1 MLVPKVPGLPIIG
14 HSIPFQRNALQFTSQ
29 KQKQYGDIFEIS
41 LLNEKFI
48 VMLTPESTREIFLDK
63 DDIFSSKEGWA
74 VVLGKPFENGLMLR
88 DFEDHK
94 YHRSLLQDSFRH
106 EAIHGYLE
114 IIQPIINNW
123 VQNLNDNKSF
133 DLYKSVKQLMFDI
146 SLSLFFLDVK
156 KDESERL
163 NNLFMDSIASATSA
177 IRWPLPF
184 TKIKKGLQARE
195 YLLQYFQ
202 SKSDSVTQDSK
213 KTLFA
218 ELVNT
223 NKGEAQLNN
232 LEIAEHM
239 IFLLLAAH
247 DTTTITLT
255 NSIYNLSKNKEFAYD
270 LLNEAHEIDHLDV
283 SSLKNGIVAES
294 VFKEAIRYYPPVPF
308 SVRQVMRNTQIE
320 NYNITKDSYLT
331 ISPLLLHHDDR
342 YWDNPQKFD
351 PYRFID
357 PGYIN
362 HAYFPFAGGAHTCL
376 GKFFASYLFK
386 NVIYKYVQS
395 IQNSQI
401 DHLLDIRPTPIPHPV
416 KDVKVL
422 I

>member
-29 KQKQYGDIFEIS
+29 KQKKYGDIFEIS

-63 DDIFSSKEGWA
+63 DDNFSSKEGWA

-270 LLNEAHEIDHLDV
+270 LFNEANEIDHLDV

>member
-1 MLVPKVPGLPIIG
+1 
-14 HSIPFQRNALQFTSQ
+14 
-29 KQKQYGDIFEIS
+29 
-41 LLNEKFI
+41 
-48 VMLTPESTREIFLDK
+48 
-63 DDIFSSKEGWA
+63 
-74 VVLGKPFENGLMLR
+74 
-88 DFEDHK
+88 
-94 YHRSLLQDSFRH
+94 
-106 EAIHGYLE
+106 
-114 IIQPIINNW
+114 
-123 VQNLNDNKSF
+123 
-133 DLYKSVKQLMFDI
+133 
-146 SLSLFFLDVK
+146 
-156 KDESERL
+156 
-163 NNLFMDSIASATSA
+163 MDSIASATSA

-202 SKSDSVTQDSK
+202 SKSASVTHDSK

-270 LLNEAHEIDHLDV
+270 LFNEANEIDHLDV

-342 YWDNPQKFD
+342 YWDDPQKFD

-401 DHLLDIRPTPIPHPV
+401 DNLLDIRPTPIPHPV
-416 KDVKVL
+416 KDVRVL

>member
-29 KQKQYGDIFEIS
+29 KQKKYGDIFEIS

-63 DDIFSSKEGWA
+63 DDNFSSKEGWA

-123 VQNLNDNKSF
+123 VQNLNDNKAF

-270 LLNEAHEIDHLDV
+270 LFNEANEIDHLDV

>member
-48 VMLTPESTREIFLDK
+48 VMLTPESTKEIFLDK
-63 DDIFSSKEGWA
+63 DDNFSSKEGWA

-270 LLNEAHEIDHLDV
+270 LLNEANEIDHLDV

-342 YWDNPQKFD
+342 YWDDPQKFD

>member
-29 KQKQYGDIFEIS
+29 KQKKYGDIFEIS

-48 VMLTPESTREIFLDK
+48 VMLTPESTKEIFLDK
-63 DDIFSSKEGWA
+63 DDNFSSKEGWA

-123 VQNLNDNKSF
+123 VQNLNDNKAF

-202 SKSDSVTQDSK
+202 SKSASVTQDSK

-255 NSIYNLSKNKEFAYD
+255 NSIYNLSKNKDFAYD
-270 LLNEAHEIDHLDV
+270 LLNEANEIDHLDV

-401 DHLLDIRPTPIPHPV
+401 DNLLDIRPTPIPHPV
-416 KDVKVL
+416 KDVRVL

>member
-29 KQKQYGDIFEIS
+29 KQKKYGDIFEIS

-202 SKSDSVTQDSK
+202 SKSASVTQDSK

-255 NSIYNLSKNKEFAYD
+255 NSIYNLSKNKDFAYD
-270 LLNEAHEIDHLDV
+270 LLNEANEIDHLDV

-342 YWDNPQKFD
+342 YWDDPQKFD

-401 DHLLDIRPTPIPHPV
+401 DNLLDIRPTPIPHPV
-416 KDVKVL
+416 KDVRVL

>member
-29 KQKQYGDIFEIS
+29 KQKKYGDIFEIS

-48 VMLTPESTREIFLDK
+48 VMLTPESTKEIFLDK
-63 DDIFSSKEGWA
+63 DDNFSSKEGWA

-270 LLNEAHEIDHLDV
+270 LFNEANEINHLDV

-342 YWDNPQKFD
+342 YWDDPQKFD

-416 KDVKVL
+416 KDVKVS

>member
-29 KQKQYGDIFEIS
+29 KQKKYGDIFEIS

-48 VMLTPESTREIFLDK
+48 VMLTPESTKEIFLDK
-63 DDIFSSKEGWA
+63 DDNFSSKEGWA

-123 VQNLNDNKSF
+123 VQNLNDNKAF

-184 TKIKKGLQARE
+184 TKIKKGLEARE

-270 LLNEAHEIDHLDV
+270 LLNEANEIDHLDV

-342 YWDNPQKFD
+342 YWDDPQKFD

>member
-63 DDIFSSKEGWA
+63 DDNFSSKEGWA

-270 LLNEAHEIDHLDV
+270 LLNEANEIDHLDV

-342 YWDNPQKFD
+342 YWDDPQKFD

>member
-29 KQKQYGDIFEIS
+29 KQKQYGDVFEIS

-48 VMLTPESTREIFLDK
+48 VMLTPESTKEIFLDK
-63 DDIFSSKEGWA
+63 DDNFSSKEGWA

-270 LLNEAHEIDHLDV
+270 LLNEANEIDHLDV

-342 YWDNPQKFD
+342 YWDDPQKFD